1 MAQGDVVVFD
11 SFIEYAFKGSP
22 ECPFDFGATPDTIKC
37 AIVDNTI
44 VPAETTADPT
54 WGAGGTTNLAAN
66 EQTGG
71 SMTAGGL
78 ALATPAVSVVGGVIQ
93 LDFGDPATW
102 TKNAANPTTC
112 YWGIIYSDTATNKNC
127 IGYVDLGGVFDA
139 TTGDLTITWG
149 APFMTANQV

>member
-11 SFIEYAFKGSP
+11 AFLEKVFDSGI
-22 ECPFDFGATPDTIKC
+22 FDFGATPNVLKC

-44 VPAETTADPT
+44 VPATTTADPT

-71 SMTAGGL
+71 NFPAGGQT
-78 ALATPAVSVVGGVIQ
+78 LATPSAVLNAGTLD

-102 TKNAANPTTC
+102 SQNAGNPTTC
-112 YWGIIYSDTATNKNC
+112 FWGIIYDDTATNKDA

-149 APFMTANQV
+149 TPFATVNQA

>member
-11 SFIEYAFKGSP
+11 DFLEYVLKGNA
-22 ECPFDFGATPDTIKC
+22 ENPFDFGATPDTIKC
-37 AIVDNTI
+37 GIVSNAT
-44 VPAETTADPT
+44 VPSATTADPC
-54 WGAGGTTNLAAN
+54 WGAGGTTNFATN

-71 SMTAGGL
+71 NFSAGGNTCASL
-78 ALATPAVSVVGGVIQ
+78 TVTNNSGTIE

-102 TKNAANPTTC
+102 SQNASNPTTC

-149 APFMTANQV
+149 APFATLNQA